1 MPVHW
6 IKHCTSFNYGNPII
20 NGRNAL
26 VLTAVDLG
34 WHDGMGIVHVLI
46 RLCRIWSL
54 KAKSH
59 ERWDMAIQ
67 ARDEVSALARSSR

>member
-1 MPVHW
+1 MRFCIMKGKQGSSCPGGLEGLGQRKLLAGARTHS
-6 IKHCTSFNYGNPII
+6 SF
-20 NGRNAL
+20 
-26 VLTAVDLG
+26 D
-34 WHDGMGIVHVLI
+34 